1 MKTRLHHYWF
11 PSASHPGYAAELA
24 KIKANAEG
32 RGQWMHCI
40 SSQKDRVNNCKADSR
55 NNVVTEDIEI
65 EAKHLFSNQSNT
77 TDGRRV
83 FDHWEEYFCHGQT
96 CKVGHWMEI
105 TPEIAKARVETHNCG
120 WCGNH
125 YGPCHDPLPADGMCD
140 KCLDGPHLTED
151 KLFMLRLLPVSAGY
165 VERQPLTDEELAA
178 IMPRYVERQTTGKD
192 SREAKARAA
201 QLVAI
206 VKEYKEKT
214 EAAKTKHDGMLW
226 LWERNINLDNVIY
239 YSHTDKFSFGW
250 REPVSDAVRDRL
262 LQIMSE
268 FPFGY
273 EIKCKDGSKLEAM
286 A

>member
-32 RGQWMHCI
+32 RGEWMH
-40 SSQKDRVNNCKADSR
+40 SHGGYKDNPSRCKAGSVD
-55 NNVVTEDIEI
+55 NVVTEEI
-65 EAKHLFSNQSNT
+65 ELETKHLFANQSNT

-83 FDHWEEYFCHGQT
+83 FDHWEEVFHNGSP
-96 CKVGHWMEI
+96 CKMGHWMEI
-105 TPEIAKARVETHNCG
+105 TPEIAKLRAETLSCG
-120 WCGNH
+120 YCGNH
-125 YGPCHDPLPADGMCD
+125 YGLCHEPAPADGFCD
-140 KCLDGPHLTED
+140 ACLDKPYLTEGY
-151 KLFMLRLLPVSAGY
+151 LLMLRLMPVSAGY
-165 VERQPLTDEELAA
+165 VERQPLTEEELAA
-178 IMPRYVERQTTGKD
+178 IMPRYIERQTTGHD
-192 SREAKARAA
+192 SRAAKARAA

-206 VKEYKEKT
+206 IKEYKEKT

-250 REPVSDAVRDRL
+250 REPVSVAVKDRL

-273 EIKCKDGSKLEAM
+273 EIKCVDGSKLEAM